1 MDVLDKNPV
10 MHFILH
16 APVLDSIIT
25 AILPSTPP
33 TLIPLKTCPEVP
45 EPDGVIGPACG
56 RAGLAHEGHPAPHA
70 PYSLLP
76 V

>member
-1 MDVLDKNPV
+1 MHLGRQIPIAGVQGLLAVDVLDRNPV

-33 TLIPLKTCPEVP
+33 PPPPPPLDC
-45 EPDGVIGPACG
+45 
-56 RAGLAHEGHPAPHA
+56 
-70 PYSLLP
+70 
-76 V
+76 